1 MPLDEATNI
10 IIVARV
16 NTFQLDIL
24 FITLGK
30 DFFKG
35 YRNGTLISLEW
46 VNNDVND
53 LHVRKQ
59 LSLTTF
65 ALLVF
70 PGKPFGSLE
79 SVYATF

>member
-1 MPLDEATNI
+1 MALDEETNI

-16 NTFQLDIL
+16 NTFQLDVL

-30 DFFKG
+30 DVFKG

-53 LHVRKQ
+53 LHVYKQ

-79 SVYATF
+79 SVYVTF

>member
-1 MPLDEATNI
+1 MALDEETNI

-16 NTFQLDIL
+16 NTFQLDVL

-30 DFFKG
+30 DVFKG

-53 LHVRKQ
+53 LHV
-59 LSLTTF
+59 
-65 ALLVF
+65 
-70 PGKPFGSLE
+70 
-79 SVYATF
+79 Y